1 MFRQAPSSEL
11 ALSLTLPFWPLV
23 LIGLAGAM
31 SGWLCQQRS
40 GGWHPIFGQPT
51 RPAATPRRLALPP
64 APAPVRDSPAA
75 LVPVVQAEGADLAER
90 ARFVAMNFAF
100 PEPGWSRQTPTD
112 WPLQIGCLPLRF
124 ILMPGLA
131 VLRYRLE
138 LWNRGAETLGPLI
151 IRADL
156 VAESRTAECQTELAA
171 PELTT
176 DVLPLCHY
184 LDRLTAGDGVELSG
198 ELRLAL
204 ADVATLRLGSAELL
218 VPMMRLCAESA
229 GDAPE
234 GLNISADFAIGQPPL
249 SAGGGIRPFRLDSG
263 PGIWRKLTA
272 RRRVVAH

>member
-1 MFRQAPSSEL
+1 
-11 ALSLTLPFWPLV
+11 
-23 LIGLAGAM
+23 
-31 SGWLCQQRS
+31 
-40 GGWHPIFGQPT
+40 
-51 RPAATPRRLALPP
+51 
-64 APAPVRDSPAA
+64 
-75 LVPVVQAEGADLAER
+75 VPVAQAEGADLAER

-100 PEPGWSRQTPTD
+100 PEPGLARQTPTD
-112 WPLQIGCLPLRF
+112 WPLQIGCQPLRF

-138 LWNRGAETLGPLI
+138 LWNRGAEALGPLI

-156 VAESRTAECQTELAA
+156 VAESRTAAESQTELAA
-171 PELTT
+171 
-176 DVLPLCHY
+176 DVLPMCHY
-184 LDRLTAGDGVELSG
+184 LDSLPAGDGVELSG

-218 VPMMRLCAESA
+218 VPMLRLCAESA
-229 GDAPE
+229 GAAPP

-272 RRRVVAH
+272 RRRVFAH